1 MPKIGD
7 SKSGRDEDSTSE
19 VSEKM
24 VFESSALLNAEM
36 WALRFEAICEATSDF
51 VGITSVDGSFFYLNP
66 AARSALGIEDD
77 EDVTQLDS
85 VNFFDLE
92 FYSRVSDAIIESL
105 IATGSW
111 SGELRLKHRSGRTFP
126 VSQVT
131 TVHTLEDG
139 SPSFFSSISR
149 DISNTKAL
157 EETLQHQATH
167 DRLTNLPNHSLFQTL
182 VAHAISRNTRNGLA
196 TAIAFVDLDR
206 FKSINDG
213 FGHIGGDEALMEVA
227 HRLTRAVRPGDT
239 VGRFGGDEFIVLI
252 EDLPPGDAEEIA
264 LQVATRITDALRVN
278 IPLSSSRSAAPATAN
293 LSASVGVA
301 VAGPNS
307 GISAESL
314 IHQADLAMYEAKA
327 EGKDRVAFFD
337 DALRI
342 RTDHAIESAG
352 ALSDALLQK
361 QFEVEFQPMV
371 DMRTGSIYS
380 AEALVRWRRPD
391 GRLLQ
396 PGEFISIAE
405 EHGFISS
412 IGEIVLKEAAR
423 WGVKWR
429 KSISYFLV
437 SVNVSATQL
446 LAPGFLNFVSKAL
459 SESGLEPNGL
469 SIEITEYVVLKN
481 VHAAVEVLQG
491 LRALG
496 VWIAIDDFGTGY
508 SSLSYLRDLPVNAV
522 KIDRAFVE
530 TIVESER
537 DRGLLATII
546 LMADALDLFCVAEG
560 VETEAQR
567 DLLVEL
573 GVIFAQGFLFS
584 RSVSPEK
591 ITELVAD
598 AVTKTSR

>member
-1 MPKIGD
+1 MPKIGG
-7 SKSGRDEDSTSE
+7 SKSGRNEDSASQD
-19 VSEKM
+19 SEKLAL
-24 VFESSALLNAEM
+24 ESSALLNAEM

-149 DISNTKAL
+149 DISSTKAL

-182 VAHAISRNTRNGLA
+182 VIHAISRNTRNGLA

-264 LQVATRITDALRVN
+264 LQVATRITDALHVQ
-278 IPLSSSRSAAPATAN
+278 IPLSSSRSAAPASAN
-293 LSASVGVA
+293 LSASVGIA

-307 GISAESL
+307 GISGDSL

-342 RTDHAIESAG
+342 TTDHAIETAG
-352 ALSDALLQK
+352 ALSDALLQR
-361 QFEVEFQPMV
+361 QFEVEFQPLV

-412 IGEIVLKEAAR
+412 IGEIVLEEAAR

-429 KSISYFLV
+429 ESIPYFIV

-446 LAPGFLNFVSKAL
+446 LSPGFLNFVSKAL
-459 SESGLEPNGL
+459 SESGLEPSGL
-469 SIEITEYVVLKN
+469 SIEITEYVVLKDVN
-481 VHAAVEVLQG
+481 SAVEVLQG

-522 KIDRAFVE
+522 KIDRAFVT

-567 DLLVEL
+567 DLLLGL
-573 GVIFAQGFLFS
+573 GVVFAQGFLFS

>member
-1 MPKIGD
+1 MPKIGGPKND
-7 SKSGRDEDSTSE
+7 RNEDSTSE
-19 VSEKM
+19 VSEKLA
-24 VFESSALLNAEM
+24 FESSALLNAEM

-66 AARSALGIEDD
+66 AARSALGIEAD

-92 FYSRVSDAIIESL
+92 FYSQVSDAIIESL

-182 VAHAISRNTRNGLA
+182 VIHAISRNTRNGLA

-264 LQVATRITDALRVN
+264 LQVAIRITDALRVN

-307 GISAESL
+307 GISGDSL

-342 RTDHAIESAG
+342 TTDHAIESAG

-391 GRLLQ
+391 GRVMQ
-396 PGEFISIAE
+396 PAEFISIAE

-412 IGEIVLKEAAR
+412 IGAYVIEEAAR
-423 WGVKWR
+423 CGVKWR
-429 KSISYFLV
+429 ESIPYFIV

-446 LAPGFLNFVSKAL
+446 LSPGFLNFVSKAL

-469 SIEITEYVVLKN
+469 SIEITEYVVLKD
-481 VHAAVEVLQG
+481 VKAAVEVLQG

-567 DLLVEL
+567 DLLLGL
-573 GVIFAQGFLFS
+573 GVVFAQGFLFS

>member
-1 MPKIGD
+1 MPKIGG
-7 SKSGRDEDSTSE
+7 SKNGRNEDSASE
-19 VSEKM
+19 VSDKM
-24 VFESSALLNAEM
+24 AFESSALLNAEM
-36 WALRFEAICEATSDF
+36 WSLRFEAICEATSDF

-66 AARSALGIEDD
+66 AARSALGIEAD

-92 FYSRVSDAIIESL
+92 FYSRVSDSILESL
-105 IATGSW
+105 IATSSW

-131 TVHTLEDG
+131 TVHTKEDG

-167 DRLTNLPNHSLFQTL
+167 DRLTNLPNHSLFHTL
-182 VAHAISRNTRNGLA
+182 VTHAMSRNTRNGLA

-227 HRLTRAVRPGDT
+227 HRLTRSVRPGDT
-239 VGRFGGDEFIVLI
+239 VGRYGGDEFIVLI
-252 EDLPPGDAEEIA
+252 EDLPTGDAEEIA

-278 IPLSSSRSAAPATAN
+278 IPLSSSLSATPASAN

-307 GISAESL
+307 GIHADTL

-337 DALRI
+337 DVLRI
-342 RTDHAIESAG
+342 TTDHAIETAG
-352 ALSDALLQK
+352 ALSDALLQR

-412 IGEIVLKEAAR
+412 IGEIVLEEAAR

-429 KSISYFLV
+429 ESIPYFIV

-446 LAPGFLNFVSKAL
+446 LSPGFLNFVSKAL

-469 SIEITEYVVLKN
+469 SIEITEYVVLKD
-481 VHAAVEVLQG
+481 VKAAVEVLQG

-567 DLLVEL
+567 DLLLGL
-573 GVIFAQGFLFS
+573 GVVFAQGFLFS

>member
-1 MPKIGD
+1 MTKTGGPEND
-7 SKSGRDEDSTSE
+7 RNEDSASE
-19 VSEKM
+19 VSEKLA
-24 VFESSALLNAEM
+24 FESSALLNAEM

-66 AARSALGIEDD
+66 AARSALGIEAD

-92 FYSRVSDAIIESL
+92 FYSRVSDAILESL

-131 TVHTLEDG
+131 TVHTKADG

-182 VAHAISRNTRNGLA
+182 VNQAISRNTRNGLA

-227 HRLTRAVRPGDT
+227 HRLSRAVRPGDT

-264 LQVATRITDALRVN
+264 LQVATRITDALRVH
-278 IPLSSSRSAAPATAN
+278 IPLSASRSAAPASAN
-293 LSASVGVA
+293 LSASVGIA

-307 GISAESL
+307 GISADSL

-342 RTDHAIESAG
+342 TTDHAIETAG
-352 ALSDALLQK
+352 ALSDALLQR
-361 QFEVEFQPMV
+361 QFEVEFQPMI

-380 AEALVRWRRPD
+380 AEALVRWRRPG

-412 IGEIVLKEAAR
+412 IGEYVIEEAAR

-429 KSISYFLV
+429 KSIPYFIV

-446 LAPGFLNFVSKAL
+446 LAPGFLNFVSKVL
-459 SESGLEPNGL
+459 SESGLEPNAL

-481 VHAAVEVLQG
+481 VHTAVEVLQG

-522 KIDRAFVE
+522 KIDRAFVT

-537 DRGLLATII
+537 DRELLATII

-567 DLLVEL
+567 DLLLGL

-584 RSVSPEK
+584 RSVSPER

-598 AVTKTSR
+598 SVTKTSR